1 MNKIMKHTHII
12 GLLSLLLFV
21 SCLDDKGNYTYG
33 EKDIITID
41 MPTTLSVVAN
51 AEYIDIK
58 PVITSNKE
66 GAIEDG
72 NANYEFLY
80 ERVNSDG
87 DWVILSS
94 ENKKDLY
101 RIADLGIGKH
111 TCRYSVTN
119 KRTGIKSVKG
129 FDINIIVSTSEGW
142 MLLCNEGSE
151 ERVRL
156 DMLSQLSKDRII
168 PAYDIAK
175 NPDIPEMYHARSLG
189 FFSNRRGT
197 IGDKITLMAETE
209 SYLLNNTY
217 LTIDGNAYEMKAS
230 LFASS
235 PEDHIVN
242 FACVPNNDFT
252 NHAAIIAVSKEGNA
266 FVWDL
271 LQSGTAFEDP
281 ANTSERGGAPE
292 YRVSPFVGVST
303 QRSTTGLSDGGAA
316 LLYDIDNH
324 RFIGWDGEREEQA
337 RRQTCYPLKDPDST
351 EKLFSFNTG
360 SMELVSMANT
370 AFSNGAVYAIMQDGN
385 KRHIYS
391 INLSNSDFKQ
401 EGCWEDIQLTDFDKA
416 TLFCAHSQYQTLY
429 YAYKNKVYSYNL
441 STGASKEAIT
451 LNPNEE
457 VTTIK
462 FCMYD
467 NPGGVTQL
475 TAKMDEETAAA
486 FTARQ
491 YELIVGSYDTTS
503 TDNNG
508 GILRFYQTS
517 SPRTDLTLKP
527 GWEYTGYE
535 KIIDVKY
542 KEVKP

>member
-111 TCRYSVTN
+111 TCRYSVTD

-401 EGCWEDIQLTDFDKA
+401 EG
-416 TLFCAHSQYQTLY
+416 
-429 YAYKNKVYSYNL
+429 
-441 STGASKEAIT
+441 
-451 LNPNEE
+451 
-457 VTTIK
+457 
-462 FCMYD
+462 
-467 NPGGVTQL
+467 
-475 TAKMDEETAAA
+475 
-486 FTARQ
+486 
-491 YELIVGSYDTTS
+491 
-503 TDNNG
+503 
-508 GILRFYQTS
+508 
-517 SPRTDLTLKP
+517 
-527 GWEYTGYE
+527 
-535 KIIDVKY
+535 
-542 KEVKP
+542 

>member
-1 MNKIMKHTHII
+1 MNKIMKYTHII
-12 GLLSLLLFV
+12 GLLSILLLF

-58 PVITSNKE
+58 PIITFNKE
-66 GAIEDG
+66 GVINDG

-87 DWVILSS
+87 KWISLNS

-111 TCRYSVTN
+111 TCRYSVTD
-119 KRTGIKSVKG
+119 KRTGIKGIKG

-142 MLLCNEGSE
+142 MLLCNEGNE

-175 NPDIPEMYHARSLG
+175 NPNIPEMYHARGLG
-189 FFSNRRGT
+189 FFSNMMGT
-197 IGDKITLMAETE
+197 IGDKITLMSETE
-209 SYLLNNTY
+209 SYLLNDTY
-217 LTIDGNAYEMKAS
+217 LTIDGSAYEIKAS

-235 PEDHIVN
+235 PKDHIIN
-242 FACVPNNDFT
+242 FTCIPNNSFA
-252 NHAAIIAVSKEGNA
+252 NHAAIIAVSKEGNV

-271 LQSGTAFEDP
+271 QQSGTAFEDL
-281 ANTSERGGAPE
+281 ANTSVRGGMPE
-292 YRVSPFVGVST
+292 YKVAPFVGVST
-303 QRSTTGLSDGGAA
+303 LRGVTGLSDGGTA

-324 RFIGWDGEREEQA
+324 RFIGWDGNRGEQA
-337 RRQTCYPLKDPDST
+337 IRQTCYPLPEPDSS
-351 EKLFSFNTG
+351 EKLFNFNTG

-391 INLSNSDFKQ
+391 INLSSNDFKQ
-401 EGCWEDIQLTDFDKA
+401 EGYWEDVQMADFDKA

-441 STGASKEAIT
+441 STGVSKEAIT

-457 VTTIK
+457 VTAIK

-467 NPGGVTQL
+467 NPWGVSRL
-475 TAKMDEETAAA
+475 TAKMDEETRAA

-491 YELIVGSYDTTS
+491 YELIVGSYDTTA

-517 SPRTDLTLKP
+517 SPGVDLTLKP
-527 GWEYTGYE
+527 GWEYTGYAR
-535 KIIDVKY
+535 IIDVKY

>member
-41 MPTTLSVVAN
+41 MPTTLSVLAN

-111 TCRYSVTN
+111 TCRYSVTD

-209 SYLLNNTY
+209 SYLLNNT
-217 LTIDGNAYEMKAS
+217 DRKS
-230 LFASS
+230 
-235 PEDHIVN
+235 V
-242 FACVPNNDFT
+242 V
-252 NHAAIIAVSKEGNA
+252 
-266 FVWDL
+266 
-271 LQSGTAFEDP
+271 
-281 ANTSERGGAPE
+281 
-292 YRVSPFVGVST
+292 
-303 QRSTTGLSDGGAA
+303 
-316 LLYDIDNH
+316 
-324 RFIGWDGEREEQA
+324 
-337 RRQTCYPLKDPDST
+337 
-351 EKLFSFNTG
+351 
-360 SMELVSMANT
+360 
-370 AFSNGAVYAIMQDGN
+370 
-385 KRHIYS
+385 
-391 INLSNSDFKQ
+391 
-401 EGCWEDIQLTDFDKA
+401 
-416 TLFCAHSQYQTLY
+416 
-429 YAYKNKVYSYNL
+429 
-441 STGASKEAIT
+441 
-451 LNPNEE
+451 
-457 VTTIK
+457 
-462 FCMYD
+462 
-467 NPGGVTQL
+467 
-475 TAKMDEETAAA
+475 
-486 FTARQ
+486 
-491 YELIVGSYDTTS
+491 
-503 TDNNG
+503 
-508 GILRFYQTS
+508 
-517 SPRTDLTLKP
+517 
-527 GWEYTGYE
+527 
-535 KIIDVKY
+535 
-542 KEVKP
+542 